1 MPDDLKNVIK
11 LCCYSEI
18 TESLAEFNYRNTI
31 IYEELSKKYKVKF
44 RMLPE

>member
-1 MPDDLKNVIK
+1 MLIK

-31 IYEELSKKYKVKF
+31 MYEELSGKI
-44 RMLPE
+44 